1 MLTAGQW
8 TARKKVLSRQGP
20 IGASGPRGP
29 SGPSG
34 PQGTTYNISP
44 TESGPI
50 GPSGPS
56 GPSGPDGPN
65 GASGS
70 SAPKRSINTN
80 ILELDFSANTTLNI
94 TLNDAYKCFL
104 LKPETGGLTLTLN
117 PNEIQTNPLSAPYFW
132 VMLKNITT
140 HNIFVNFS
148 TLLTGTYG
156 LPRDVFGFPSQDDT
170 NIYGGGV
177 DRISEDTS
185 SAAYQ
190 SGSSVI
196 LYFDLTGGLFS
207 LGPQTFVLV

>member
-20 IGASGPRGP
+20 IGGFGPRGP

-70 SAPKRSINTN
+70 AAPKRSINANT
-80 ILELDFSANTTLNI
+80 LELDFSANSTLNI

-104 LKPETGGLTLTLN
+104 LKPADNYLHITLN
-117 PNEIQTNPLSAPYFW
+117 PNEIQTQPNLASNFW
-132 VMLKNITT
+132 VMLKNVTSHTVFVSYSTT
-140 HNIFVNFS
+140 LS
-148 TLLTGTYG
+148 GTYG
-156 LPRDVFGFPSQDDT
+156 LSRDVFGFPSQDDT

-196 LYFDLTGGLFS
+196 LYFDLNDIFNY
-207 LGPQTFVLV
+207 GPQTFVLV